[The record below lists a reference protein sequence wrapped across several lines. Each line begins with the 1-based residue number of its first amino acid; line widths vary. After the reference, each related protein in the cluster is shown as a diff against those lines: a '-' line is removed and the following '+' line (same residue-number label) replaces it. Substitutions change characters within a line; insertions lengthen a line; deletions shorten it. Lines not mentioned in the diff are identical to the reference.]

1 MSFVPNRDL
10 KRLNPMSNDC
20 FVQVFLVESEE
31 LWYHSSCLV
40 RLVTCFKSDWED
52 THHEK
57 GHSSG
62 IPPRESCLLNLRK
75 HFRNWFYREGNQSW
89 YLLQVPF
96 FLHWQAHL
104 RCWYW
109 PRCEVQKET
118 RCFRTEISSWS
129 KPITGSI
136 EITGGFYPPFFNLK
150 IALPFDFIV
159 DLL

>member
-1 MSFVPNRDL
+1 MSFLPNHDL

-31 LWYHSSCLV
+31 LWYHSFCLV

-75 HFRNWFYREGNQSW
+75 HFRNWFYREGNQS
-89 YLLQVPF
+89 
-96 FLHWQAHL
+96 
-104 RCWYW
+104 
-109 PRCEVQKET
+109 
-118 RCFRTEISSWS
+118 
-129 KPITGSI
+129 
-136 EITGGFYPPFFNLK
+136 
-150 IALPFDFIV
+150 
-159 DLL
+159 